1 MEHRDHTG
9 EGHPKNPPTHLKL
22 RLFCRAN
29 WMPLTISGSS
39 GTIASTVTPM
49 KYCREME
56 VSKQVFILTASQC
69 WEHLPHSKLLGQK
82 LDYADKACPH
92 PLTGRYPTQRVPAKR
107 ADEEG
112 TQHPG
117 PHPSPSQ
124 RNPIQRSPPSISSGG
139 TQLGGT
145 HPHPGWKGPNPEILP
160 APSEGVPPTQRSP
173 TIPIRQDPTSRS
185 ITPWWRASTS
195 MSSICSLVRQPNP
208 EVLHPSSGQRDP
220 IWGAPIPHGG
230 DPIQRTPKSPR
241 TVLMTISTLTCEMV
255 ELVRMGLMC
264 SVARSAQADI
274 QRVESR
280 RMTSARQRDQWTTA
294 LWWWPGTGEE

>member
-9 EGHPKNPPTHLKL
+9 GGHPKNPPTHLKL

-49 KYCREME
+49 KYCREIE

-160 APSEGVPPTQRSP
+160 APSECPHNPKVSNHSHQRGP
-173 TIPIRQDPTSRS
+173 NLKVHY
-185 ITPWWRASTS
+185 
-195 MSSICSLVRQPNP
+195 SLVEGLNLHVLHLSPGEATQPRGPPPIFWSEGPNLGGSHPSWRGPNP
-208 EVLHPSSGQRDP
+208 EDP
-220 IWGAPIPHGG
+220 KVT
-230 DPIQRTPKSPR
+230 QNR
-241 TVLMTISTLTCEMV
+241 C
-255 ELVRMGLMC
+255 
-264 SVARSAQADI
+264 
-274 QRVESR
+274 
-280 RMTSARQRDQWTTA
+280 
-294 LWWWPGTGEE
+294 